1 MAEARE
7 ITTRNVLLECLEYE
21 RDIWKRVSKKYGL
34 VPAEGLDEEWEAQR
48 RKCEILQDLIQ
59 ALESEPVRRSIAGWQ
74 RELMQEPEKARAEA
88 MRFAEAGTSP

>member
-1 MAEARE
+1 MADGKE

-21 RDIWKRVSKKYGL
+21 RELWKKVSRRYNTL
-34 VPAEGLDEEWEAQR
+34 APAEGLDEEWEAQR

-74 RELMQEPEKARAEA
+74 RELMQDPEKARAEA
-88 MRFAEAGTSP
+88 MRFTERNSQ